1 MPRAA
6 SAEVVKRK
14 ETVKTVIFAGADS
27 QPSGSSSTPSAGAVK
42 RDAATNTVVSPAAVS
57 RREVAG
63 ALHLFRN
70 YDERAEHAAHLL
82 IGQLGPHAPEDGG
95 SLISIMSG
103 KQTQKMV
110 VFLVDR
116 AVRRVVLTGFT
127 FDLNLI
133 MEALV

>member
-42 RDAATNTVVSPAAVS
+42 RDAATNTAASPATVS
-57 RREVAG
+57 RQEIAA
-63 ALHLFRN
+63 ALNLFRN

-82 IGQLGPHAPEDGG
+82 IGQLGLHAPEDGG

-110 VFLVDR
+110 VFLIDR

-133 MEALV
+133 MES